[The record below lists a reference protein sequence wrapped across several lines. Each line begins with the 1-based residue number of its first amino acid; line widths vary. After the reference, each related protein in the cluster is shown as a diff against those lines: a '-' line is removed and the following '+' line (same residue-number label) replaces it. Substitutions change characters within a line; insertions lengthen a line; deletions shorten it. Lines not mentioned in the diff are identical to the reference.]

1 MTELRKQRYQACLKQ
16 KELAE
21 MLGISAS
28 YLCMMENGSKPLTD
42 IIRSRLNKIL
52 PRNDQ

>member
-1 MTELRKQRYQACLKQ
+1 MTELKKQRYQACLKQ

-28 YLCMMENGSKPLTD
+28 YLCLMENGSKPITD
-42 IIRSRLNKIL
+42 IIQSKLNKIL
-52 PRNDQ
+52 SQNDQ